1 MGFNWTE
8 RVYKAFGPVEGVDKE
23 EMSILVAIAHCTND
37 VTNAGFPSTATLGRM
52 THISRA
58 TIFNRLN
65 TLEAKGYLSYTP
77 GGFRDGRQYAN
88 EYVIKFPADP
98 SQSVARTPSVRGA
111 DPSGLYDGRGVVSAT
126 DPNETIKYKSKE
138 NSLRG
143 SSPSGAFQLMGV
155 GVPGV
160 LERPKPTPTGKLMD
174 FCRTSS
180 PFDRQKLMCAA
191 LAKGRSAIEAMLARL
206 KKTQAGKG
214 LSSSQRLELVF
225 KEIARLPDVEG

>member
-98 SQSVARTPSVRGA
+98 SQSVARTPPVCTT
-111 DPSGLYDGRGVVSAT
+111 DGGW
-126 DPNETIKYKSKE
+126 
-138 NSLRG
+138 SLLR
-143 SSPSGAFQLMGV
+143 
-155 GVPGV
+155 
-160 LERPKPTPTGKLMD
+160 TPMRRSNTK
-174 FCRTSS
+174 
-180 PFDRQKLMCAA
+180 
-191 LAKGRSAIEAMLARL
+191 AKRIH
-206 KKTQAGKG
+206 
-214 LSSSQRLELVF
+214 
-225 KEIARLPDVEG
+225 